1 MPPPLCPVSA
11 PAPAPVAIAPDAGAV
26 ADTGALLRW
35 ARPAPRATALC
46 LWLPRF
52 LVAKARARAPMGAF
66 WLSLIIC
73 LGAVFVAVLR
83 SPPRVLRPRFAPV
96 GGWSRGFAPTR
107 ARRPVSHSCQPPR
120 PLVAGAGI
128 PRPVGAERF
137 CGRVAPTFFVGYRFV
152 LRCAFRAVSPLAFL
166 AGFAR
171 PARAPIA
178 RWQ

>member
-83 SPPRVLRPRFAPV
+83 SPRRALRARFAPV
-96 GGWSRGFAPTR
+96 GGWLR
-107 ARRPVSHSCQPPR
+107 ASGGTSPPLRVAHSCQPPR

-128 PRPVGAERF
+128 PRPVGAERL
-137 CGRVAPTFFVGYRFV
+137 GRALPPPFFFGYRFA